1 MYPEHK
7 GQAVYI
13 LSVVSACT
21 TFLVLLL
28 RFWSRSLHASGF
40 RSDDWTAAAA
50 WPFVL
55 AISVQTGLLLH
66 HGFGLHITSVPP
78 ANMTFSLQVLYA
90 GYLTYTAAMA
100 LIRISVGLF
109 YHRLFSVACPN
120 FRYQVHA
127 NTLLNVIWLVGLN
140 LAAAFECTPVSAFWD
155 KGIEGAKCMPTLNI
169 QLGSVVPSVV
179 LDLIALIMP
188 LPIIWKLQL
197 SMQRKV
203 MLLGTFVLG
212 YSVIFLSVGRLI
224 TVAKIERGLESDL
237 TWYFVDVL
245 IWLHVE
251 MSVAS
256 ICISLPSCFSM
267 VRRAREGGVGALI
280 SSRPLP
286 QKYQKQDADLA
297 GGMAPAA
304 DRDAV

>member
-1 MYPEHK
+1 
-7 GQAVYI
+7 
-13 LSVVSACT
+13 
-21 TFLVLLL
+21 
-28 RFWSRSLHASGF
+28 
-40 RSDDWTAAAA
+40 
-50 WPFVL
+50 
-55 AISVQTGLLLH
+55 
-66 HGFGLHITSVPP
+66 
-78 ANMTFSLQVLYA
+78 MTFSLQVLYA

-109 YHRLFSVACPN
+109 YHRLFSIACPN

-188 LPIIWKLQL
+188 LPIIWKLHL

-237 TWYFVDVL
+237 TCKYCLWLEKKRERLMNAIGYFVDVL